1 MAANAGQEPR
11 QSGGTPRRAIM
22 IGAGGLAVGAVGAGI
37 GLAAAPTSASV
48 TPAQLDAVAAQLPL
62 TEGLMN
68 EHGLLIRIILI
79 YRNVIDRISAGQAVP
94 RAEANQAAQV
104 IEAFI
109 HGYHE
114 PMEEAYVFPQVGTAN
129 RALQSDI
136 QTLLLQHARGR
147 EQTQLILQATAGS
160 NPFVRGANRQT
171 MVTAMSNFVR
181 GYEVHEARE
190 DTVIY
195 PALRAASTPTQ
206 TVQLAT
212 HFTNLEKQQFGPNGF
227 VDMLTKVENVEKSL
241 GIFDLAQYTP
251 PQV

>member
-1 MAANAGQEPR
+1 MAGSAGQEPR
-11 QSGGTPRRAIM
+11 QPGGVPRRAIM
-22 IGAGGLAVGAVGAGI
+22 LGAGGLAVGAVGAGI
-37 GLAAAPTSASV
+37 GLAAAPTSAAV
-48 TPAQLDAVAAQLPL
+48 TPAQLDAVAAQLPM

-79 YRNVIDRISAGQAVP
+79 YREVIGRVSAGQAVP
-94 RAEANQAAQV
+94 RAEVNQAAQV

-114 PMEEAYVFPQVGTAN
+114 PIEEGYVFPVVHTE
-129 RALQSDI
+129 ALQSDI

-160 NPFVRGANRQT
+160 APFVRGASRQEMAT
-171 MVTAMSNFVR
+171 GMSNFVR

-195 PALRAASTPTQ
+195 PAMRAASTPTQ
-206 TVQLAT
+206 IAQAAA
-212 HFTNLEKQQFGPNGF
+212 HFADLEKQQFGANGF
-227 VDMLTKVENVEKSL
+227 QDMLVKVEAVEKAL
-241 GIFDLAQYTP
+241 GIFDLALFTP